1 MAAIGT
7 FETCRPALTMSVSRG
22 RPEVVGRNPI
32 SLLGGNQLA
41 TLEDAARLIQRLP
54 KAEQRRNSSASALT
68 IP

>member
-1 MAAIGT
+1 MPTGPDDVRFQEKT
-7 FETCRPALTMSVSRG
+7 GSSRP
-22 RPEVVGRNPI
+22 NPI
-32 SLLGGNQLA
+32 SLHGGNQLA

>member
-1 MAAIGT
+1 
-7 FETCRPALTMSVSRG
+7 MSVSRG

-54 KAEQRRNSSASALT
+54 KVEQRRNSSASALT